1 MLWLRGLLHLSSE
14 CEPHEI
20 QLFSLIFM
28 RVFCGLKIFFHRLT
42 QKTQTMSFLKGKFVA
57 KSGGHLDQSDVLL
70 SYKDLDATMA
80 QNPKVTADYVT
91 KDHQQITILFISSAT
106 NMSESA
112 LDFTVKTPYLQL

>member
-1 MLWLRGLLHLSSE
+1 
-14 CEPHEI
+14 
-20 QLFSLIFM
+20 
-28 RVFCGLKIFFHRLT
+28 
-42 QKTQTMSFLKGKFVA
+42 MSFLKGKFVA

-80 QNPKVTADYVT
+80 QNPKVTADNVT